1 MLALVSVAYLDR
13 ICIAT
18 AAPAIARDLS
28 FDPEQMGL
36 VFSAFTLSYAL
47 FEIPSG
53 HFADRFGAR
62 LALTRIVVWW
72 SAMTALTGAA
82 VGFVSLLGCRFLFGM
97 GEAGVF
103 PAMARVYGRW
113 LPERE
118 RGRAFGV
125 TIATGAVAGAVTL
138 KLVSLLL
145 GSGLSWRAL
154 FVAFG
159 VVGVAWTVAFALYFR
174 DDPAEHAGVSAE
186 ELSRIHGST
195 SGAEREPHVAEL
207 VRPRFIGP
215 LCLMYTAAIYGW
227 YFHLTWMPTYLRDA
241 RGFDLA
247 HAGTMSA
254 LPLLGIAAGVSVGG
268 WASDRLAARFG
279 PSGRRWPGAVGFPLA
294 AVVTFFAATAAGSNA
309 AAWLLSLS
317 AGLGAAGV
325 APAWPVCVEVGRS
338 RAGVLSGA
346 MNMCGNLG
354 GTLCPIAVGM
364 CVKRLGSWSVA
375 LDLVAC
381 AYLVAGVAWLAV
393 DLRLP
398 PAGDARA

>member
-62 LALTRIVVWW
+62 KALTRIVVWW
-72 SAMTALTGAA
+72 SAMTALTGTAA
-82 VGFVSLLGCRFLFGM
+82 GFVSLLSYRFLFGI

-103 PAMARVYGRW
+103 PSMARVYGRW

-138 KLVSLLL
+138 KLVSFFLAS
-145 GSGLSWRAL
+145 GSSWRLL
-154 FVAFG
+154 FAVFGCAGLLWVA
-159 VVGVAWTVAFALYFR
+159 AFLFYFR
-174 DDPAEHAGVSAE
+174 DDPREHPGVSVE
-186 ELSRIHGST
+186 ELEAI
-195 SGAEREPHVAEL
+195 GAAAPSNESEASVREL
-207 VRPRFIGP
+207 VRPRFIVP
-215 LCLMYTAAIYGW
+215 LCAMYAAAIYGW
-227 YFHLTWMPTYLRDA
+227 YFHLTWMPTYLREA

-247 HAGTMSA
+247 AAGTMSA
-254 LPLLGIAAGVSVGG
+254 LPLLGIAVGVSAGG
-268 WASDRLAARFG
+268 FASDRLAARFG

-294 AVVTFFAATAAGSNA
+294 ALVTFFAATAPSSNVS
-309 AAWLLSLS
+309 AWLLSLS

-354 GTLCPIAVGM
+354 GTLCPIAVGI
-364 CVKRLGSWSVA
+364 CVKRLGSWPFA
-375 LDLVAC
+375 LYLVAA
-381 AYLVAGVAWLAV
+381 AYVIAGVAWTVV
-393 DLRLP
+393 DLRS
-398 PAGDARA
+398 PAARDAPS